1 MGRKRKSDRHL
12 PACVYRK
19 HGAYWHVKVGRWT
32 RLGADLQTALE
43 AYGRAQTAPTGEM
56 AKLIDD
62 VLDGLKPKLKPATW
76 NQYQVAARKLKPIL
90 QEFRPDQVKPKHVAA
105 IKVALRDTPNMA
117 NRCLSVLRTVF
128 ATAVEWQLIE
138 SNPCIGVRRH
148 GEVKRDRFLTDA
160 ELAAIRAA
168 GSPRFQCMVDLL
180 YLTGQ
185 RVSDVLAI
193 RLADLTADGI
203 RFRQGKT
210 GAKLLVAWTPE
221 LRAVV
226 ERLRGLGGNVVA
238 MTLFYTRTGKVP
250 AYRTVKDQWD
260 AACRKAGVE
269 DAHIHDIRAKSLTHA
284 KRQGLD
290 PTALAGHASAAMT
303 ERYIR
308 ARETP
313 VVHGPNFGQPADL
326 LDTGTRK

>member
-1 MGRKRKSDRHL
+1 MGRKRKNDRHL
-12 PACVYRK
+12 PACVYHK
-19 HGAYWHVKVGRWT
+19 HGAYWLVKAGRWT
-32 RLGADLQTALE
+32 RLGVDLQAALE
-43 AYGRAQTAPTGEM
+43 AYGRAQTAPSGEM

-62 VLDGLKPKLKPATW
+62 VLAHLKPKLKPSTW
-76 NQYQVAARKLKPIL
+76 AQYQVAARKLKSIL
-90 QEFRPDQVKPKHVAA
+90 EEFRPEQVRPKHVAA

-128 ATAVEWQLIE
+128 AQAVEWQLVE
-138 SNPCIGVRRH
+138 SNPCIGIARH
-148 GEVKRDRFLTDA
+148 AETKRDRFITDA

-168 GSPRFQCMVDLL
+168 GPPRLQCLIDIL

-193 RLADLTADGI
+193 RLADLTPEGI

-210 GAKLLVAWTPE
+210 GTRLLVAWTPE
-221 LRAVV
+221 LRAVI
-226 ERLRGLGGNVVA
+226 ERTRGLGGNIVA
-238 MTLFYTRTGKVP
+238 MTLFYTRAGAVP
-250 AYRTVKDQWD
+250 NYRTVKDQWD

-284 KRQGLD
+284 RRQGLD
-290 PTALAGHASAAMT
+290 ATALAGHASAAMT

-313 VVHGPNFGQPADL
+313 VVHGPDFRQPGDL